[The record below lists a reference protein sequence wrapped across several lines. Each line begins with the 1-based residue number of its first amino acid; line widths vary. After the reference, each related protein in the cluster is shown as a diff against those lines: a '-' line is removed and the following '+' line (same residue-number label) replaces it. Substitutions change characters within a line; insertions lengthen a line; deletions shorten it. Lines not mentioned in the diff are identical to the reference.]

1 MASGP
6 PHPTPPAASR
16 RAEPRGR
23 GPRIVAEL
31 GRPETPDET
40 AARKAESSR
49 VYRSS
54 QTFRNLIAALLVT
67 LAIVAVIVLSVPRG
81 TPAEQGSIDVA
92 SVAAQVQSGYGHPVV
107 VPHVPSS
114 WRVNQAAVDGSDTWS
129 VAYVPTGDKG
139 YLRVSQAFD
148 ADAAWDARKL
158 SGAAPSGTVVIDG
171 VTWTVYDI
179 QNPSG
184 AGNVSY
190 AIGTKAGKDRILIYG
205 TATPKTAAVAAKGLA
220 KQIHDLNGAAE

>member
-1 MASGP
+1 MMAS
-6 PHPTPPAASR
+6 
-16 RAEPRGR
+16 

-54 QTFRNLIAALLVT
+54 QTFRNLIAALLAT
-67 LAIVAVIVLSVPRG
+67 LAVVVVIVLSVPRG
-81 TPAEQGSIDVA
+81 DPVGQGSIDVDA
-92 SVAAQVQSGYGHPVV
+92 VAKQVQSGYGQPVV

-114 WRVNQAAVDGSDTWS
+114 WRVNAAGIDGNDTWS
-129 VAYVPTGDKG
+129 VAYAPTGEKG
-139 YLRVSQAFD
+139 YIRVAQGFG
-148 ADAAWDARKL
+148 ADAAWDAQILK
-158 SGAAPSGTVVIDG
+158 GAAPSGTTVIDG

-179 QNPSG
+179 QDPAR

-190 AIGTKAGKDRILIYG
+190 AIGTKAGKARVLVYG

-220 KQIHDLNGAAE
+220 DQIHHLNGDAE